1 MAQVECLQIKETLV
15 SMARLKRI
23 HGISQAELIPPVFL
37 NHHRA
42 TPVQPSQK

>member
-1 MAQVECLQIKETLV
+1 VECLQIKETSMV

-23 HGISQAELIPPVFL
+23 RGTSQQAELIPPVFL